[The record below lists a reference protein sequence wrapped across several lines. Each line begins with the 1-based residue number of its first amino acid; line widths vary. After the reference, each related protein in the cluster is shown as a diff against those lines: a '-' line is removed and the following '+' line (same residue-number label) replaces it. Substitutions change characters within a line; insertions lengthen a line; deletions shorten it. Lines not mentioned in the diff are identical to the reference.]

1 MAKIKVLIASGI
13 SQEVADILQDA
24 PPEMEINFLP
34 EGTAAQR
41 SPFRCRNPLRNG
53 VRIGTPL
60 CEIPSVGHAAFC
72 RRGRFNVSCL

>member
-34 EGTAAQR
+34 EASLSEITFQM
-41 SPFRCRNPLRNG
+41 SKSSTERCRRRHSLMRN
-53 VRIGTPL
+53 
-60 CEIPSVGHAAFC
+60 
-72 RRGRFNVSCL
+72 RFSG